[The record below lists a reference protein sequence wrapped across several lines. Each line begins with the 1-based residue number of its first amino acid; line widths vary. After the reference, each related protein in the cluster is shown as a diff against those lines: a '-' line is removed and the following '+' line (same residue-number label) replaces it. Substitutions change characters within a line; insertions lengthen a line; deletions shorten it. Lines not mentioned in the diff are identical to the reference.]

1 MEVYRF
7 INYDKSNSCPDR
19 IVDRLCH
26 EVLIKKGSYFKYE
39 PFFIRVK
46 ITFLKKSVL

>member
-26 EVLIKKGSYFKYE
+26 KVLIKKVRILNTNLFY
-39 PFFIRVK
+39 
-46 ITFLKKSVL
+46 